1 MRLSGNDL
9 FDRLMGGYSRPV
21 VELRTEYH
29 RQLGEIDAAVM
40 GMFTVVEEDIGA
52 TAAAFLHGDDMAA
65 ATVEGHDEV
74 IEDLYAKIEDL
85 VHVQLVRQ
93 APVAGELRFLLTVF
107 RILPELTRTHA
118 LAADVSRRGATGLAE
133 ELPPRVVGLIG
144 QHLDAAA
151 KMWHQVTQVY
161 LMGSSEIADN
171 TEDDDDA
178 LDELHA
184 SLSAELAAADLRSPV
199 LLEMGLIARL
209 LERLGDYAV
218 EVARQIEALERPGHT
233 PSQPAPAER
242 TETDEAFRP
251 EPTLPAV

>member
-1 MRLSGNDL
+1 M
-9 FDRLMGGYSRPV
+9 

-40 GMFTVVEEDIGA
+40 RMFTVVEEDIGA

-65 ATVEGHDEV
+65 AAVEGHDEV
-74 IEDLYAKIEDL
+74 IEDLYAKIEEL

-133 ELPPRVVGLIG
+133 ELPPRAVGLIG

-151 KMWHQVTQVY
+151 KMWQQVTQVY
-161 LMGSSEIADN
+161 LVGSSEIADDI
-171 TEDDDDA
+171 EDDDDA

-184 SLSAELAAADLRSPV
+184 CLSAELAAADLRSPV

-209 LERLGDYAV
+209 LERLGDHAV
-218 EVARQIEALERPGHT
+218 EVARQIEALERPGRT
-233 PSQPAPAER
+233 PNQPAPAE
-242 TETDEAFRP
+242 
-251 EPTLPAV
+251 

>member
-1 MRLSGNDL
+1 MNRMRLSGDDL

-40 GMFTVVEEDIGA
+40 RMFTVVEEDIGA

-161 LMGSSEIADN
+161 LVGSSEIADD

-184 SLSAELAAADLRSPV
+184 CLSAELAAADLRSPV

-209 LERLGDYAV
+209 LERLGDHAV
-218 EVARQIEALERPGHT
+218 EVARRIEALERPGRR
-233 PSQPAPAER
+233 PSQPAPAE
-242 TETDEAFRP
+242 
-251 EPTLPAV
+251 